1 MSMKITESHQNDFL
15 NRNTDFK
22 VLMGKKQTQ
31 SNSQELSEKK
41 KKKKKK
47 RKKKKKE
54 GIMKENQPY
63 KIV

>member
-31 SNSQELSEKK
+31 SNSQELSVKK
-41 KKKKKK
+41 
-47 RKKKKKE
+47 KKKKKE

>member
-31 SNSQELSEKK
+31 SNSQELSVK

-47 RKKKKKE
+47 RREK
-54 GIMKENQPY
+54 
-63 KIV
+63 